1 MTTRHAIYFAPL
13 PGTVF
18 HTLGSRWLGRDAFTG
33 EVLEQPAAAGLPA
46 ITGDPRRY
54 GFHATMKPPFALRDT
69 LRPEALLRGV
79 AALAT
84 EEHSIRVS
92 LKVALLDRFLALV
105 PRGPCAPLHRISDRV
120 VRELDGFRRPPSP
133 EELVRRRSAGL
144 SERQEKNLN
153 DWGYPYVLED
163 FRFHMTLTE
172 RLPAAEVER
181 FEAAAVEHFA
191 PVLAAPAL
199 IDGLTLFEEP
209 VPGAPFVATRH
220 FPFPHSAAEVAA

>member
-1 MTTRHAIYFAPL
+1 MRYAIYFAPP
-13 PGTVF
+13 PGSLF

-33 EVLEQPAAAGLPA
+33 EQLEQPAEPGLSA
-46 ITGDPRRY
+46 VTGDPRRY
-54 GFHATMKPPFALRDT
+54 GFHATMKPPFALRDPV
-69 LRPEALLRGV
+69 RPEALLRAV
-79 AALAT
+79 AALAS
-84 EEHSIRVS
+84 EEQCFRIS

-105 PRGPCAPLHRISDRV
+105 PRGPCAPLHQVADRA
-120 VRELDGFRRPPSP
+120 VRELDGFRGPASA
-133 EELVRRRSAGL
+133 EELARRRLAGL
-144 SERQEKNLN
+144 SERQEKYLR

-191 PVLAAPAL
+191 PVLAAPIL
-199 IDGLTLFEEP
+199 IDGLAMFEEP
-209 VPGAPFVATRH
+209 APCVPFVATRH